1 MKGFLLLGCAR
12 GRPAC
17 ARDVTSPESQ
27 AESSKEQ
34 AGVQQAHSHTSW
46 GATCCPASLSRP
58 RRQGRARRGD
68 RVVRAVQAPPGAP
81 RGRAPFPPFP
91 GKGARSEAQP
101 TSGPGGSC
109 EGGRSRALGALNRR
123 HSAREPYLLAGLVRP
138 AQRRQQRCAV
148 ARAIARPPSVF
159 GGAVGVARVGGS
171 RAGCAEPAPLRVRAV
186 LLCGAHPPCPAPAAK
201 ARGRA
206 RNYAPSANV
215 PLFEGA
221 VARQGQRGGCRPP
234 YTSPHPHVSL
244 HPPKMLTRPSHRTR
258 CRPAPWRRTALPGW
272 RSGAP
277 SRRKRPPASARSA
290 ACSWCCAACRRARC
304 LPHWRSRSAPRG
316 RGASARRSSWTARW
330 GEANKHAATPAN
342 KHAANPRGH

>member
-1 MKGFLLLGCAR
+1 MR
-12 GRPAC
+12 G
-17 ARDVTSPESQ
+17 
-27 AESSKEQ
+27 
-34 AGVQQAHSHTSW
+34 W
-46 GATCCPASLSRP
+46 
-58 RRQGRARRGD
+58 
-68 RVVRAVQAPPGAP
+68 AV
-81 RGRAPFPPFP
+81 
-91 GKGARSEAQP
+91 
-101 TSGPGGSC
+101 
-109 EGGRSRALGALNRR
+109 
-123 HSAREPYLLAGLVRP
+123 
-138 AQRRQQRCAV
+138 
-148 ARAIARPPSVF
+148 
-159 GGAVGVARVGGS
+159 S

-186 LLCGAHPPCPAPAAK
+186 LLCGARPPCPAPAAK

-258 CRPAPWRRTALPGW
+258 CRPAPWRRTALPSW
-272 RSGAP
+272 RSCAP
-277 SRRKRPPASARSA
+277 SRWKRPPASARSA

-330 GEANKHAATPAN
+330 GEANKHAAIPAN